1 MPPGEMHMNG
11 LNFDAID
18 VETANADRSTI
29 CQIGIVHVRDGQVRD
44 RWVSLVDPE
53 DWFDDWNIAIHGI
66 SEEGVEG
73 APTLPALDGEL
84 RARLGASVVVSHT
97 SFDRVAIERAME
109 KYKLSQPQI
118 TWLDS
123 AKIVRRAWPDRYSYR
138 GYGLASVA
146 NDLGI
151 TFRHHDALEDATVAA
166 EIVIRASKET
176 GLDISGWLQRT
187 AKPITPKRS
196 KRIQVGDPNPD
207 GHLLGETVAFTG
219 SLGITRQQAA
229 DLATQAGCEVRGS
242 VTKRTTILVVG
253 LQDKERLSGYT
264 KSSKHRKAESLVSKG
279 AGIQILSEADFHS
292 MLIDT
297 NS

>member
-1 MPPGEMHMNG
+1 MNG
-11 LNFDAID
+11 LNFDTID

-53 DWFDDWNIAIHGI
+53 DWFDAWNIAIHGI
-66 SEEGVEG
+66 TEELVKG

-84 RARLGASVVVSHT
+84 RARLSASVVVSHT

-109 KYKLSQPQI
+109 KYRLSQPQI
-118 TWLDS
+118 MWLDS
-123 AKIVRRAWPDRYSYR
+123 AKVVRRAWPDRYSR
-138 GYGLASVA
+138 GGYGLASVA
-146 NDLGI
+146 KDLGI
-151 TFRHHDALEDATVAA
+151 TFRHHDALEDATAA
-166 EIVIRASKET
+166 SEIVIRASEET
-176 GLDISGWLQRT
+176 GLDISGWLERT
-187 AKPITPKRS
+187 ARPINPERPS
-196 KRIQVGDPNPD
+196 GGSAIQIGEANPV
-207 GHLLGETVAFTG
+207 GHLFGETVVFTG
-219 SLGITRQQAA
+219 SLSITRQQAA
-229 DLATQAGCEVRGS
+229 DLATQVGCEVRGS

-279 AGIQILSEADFHS
+279 AGIQILSEADFHA
-292 MLIDT
+292 MLAGT

>member
-1 MPPGEMHMNG
+1 MNG
-11 LNFDAID
+11 LNFEAID

-44 RWVSLVDPE
+44 KWVSLVDPE
-53 DWFDDWNIAIHGI
+53 DWFDDWNKAIHGI
-66 SEEGVEG
+66 SEEDVEG
-73 APTLPALDGEL
+73 APTLTALDGEL
-84 RARLGASVVVSHT
+84 RARLTTSVVVSHT

-109 KYKLSQPQI
+109 KYRLSQPQI

-123 AKIVRRAWPDRYSYR
+123 AKVVRRAWPDRYSHR

-151 TFRHHDALEDATVAA
+151 TFRHHDALEDATAAA

-176 GLDISGWLQRT
+176 GLDISGWLERT
-187 AKPITPKRS
+187 ANPIIPKQS
-196 KRIQVGDPNPD
+196 NRIQVGDPNAD
-207 GHLLGETVAFTG
+207 GHLFGETVVFTG
-219 SLGITRQQAA
+219 SLGITRQQAT
-229 DLATQAGCEVRGS
+229 DLATETGCKVRES
-242 VTKRTTILVVG
+242 VTNRTTMLVVG
-253 LQDKERLSGYT
+253 LQDKERLNGYA

-279 AGIQILSEADFHS
+279 AGIQILSEADFHA
-292 MLIDT
+292 MLSGT